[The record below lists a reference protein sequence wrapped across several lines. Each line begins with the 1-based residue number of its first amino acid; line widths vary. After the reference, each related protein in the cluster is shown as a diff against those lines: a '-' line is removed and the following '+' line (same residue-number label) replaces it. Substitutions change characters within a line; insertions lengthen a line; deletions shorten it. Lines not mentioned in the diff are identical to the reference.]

1 MLTSYFRHETNK
13 SHFRKMLSSAGYTV
27 RRTTDEVNNWLLFQN
42 FSNLAQAYEFR
53 LNAVSDDS
61 AIEANNERARLLGRV
76 QGTPPSEAY
85 FILQSLAKS
94 RSTPG
99 DVCEFGVGQGE
110 TSALIANEI
119 RGTSNILHQ
128 FDSFEGL
135 PSPTE
140 KDQLKDDIF
149 HLGTIKAYAGTM
161 ACPED
166 MVRSRLNA
174 IAFPSERFV
183 IHKGFVD
190 QVIKTDKSLPNCVS
204 FAYVDFDFY
213 DPMRQAL
220 AFLHERMP
228 IGGVMVVDDYD
239 WFSTGAKTAVDEFLS
254 ERNLNVAHYRCHVPD
269 KAFGCFAVIERV

>member
-1 MLTSYFRHETNK
+1 MKLLKVTLK
-13 SHFRKMLSSAGYTV
+13 KMLSSAGYTL
-27 RRTTDEVNNWLLFQN
+27 RRTDEVHHGLLFYN
-42 FSNLAQAYEFR
+42 FSNLAQAYESR
-53 LNAVSDDS
+53 LNAMSHDS
-61 AIEANNERARLLGRV
+61 LIEVNHDRARLLSRL

-94 RSTPG
+94 RSIPG
-99 DVCEFGVGQGE
+99 DVCEFGVAQGE

-119 RGTSNILHQ
+119 RGTSKLLHL

-135 PSPTE
+135 PRPTA

-149 HLGTIKAYAGTM
+149 QLGSIEAYAGTM
-161 ACPED
+161 ACREE

-190 QVIKTDKSLPNCVS
+190 QVLRTDKSLPNWVS

-213 DPMRQAL
+213 EPIRQAL
-220 AFLHERMP
+220 TFLHERMP
-228 IGGVMVVDDYD
+228 TGGVMVVDDYD

-254 ERNLNVAHYRCHVPD
+254 ERNVNGAQYRCFVPE
-269 KAFGCFAVIERV
+269 KAFGAFAVIERV